1 MSSEDSTQALPG
13 FEEFVVRAADRAG
26 AQDFTSAKYT
36 AVNVLRDYPETF
48 RSIAAAIFKYNLPN
62 RVIRDLYR
70 VNGMTVKGIH
80 DMVLGA
86 CERDGARGAFLVK
99 CRAASS
105 KSIVQSRILDALI
118 DKLDDPNVVK
128 KMGVSELVAALRSI
142 EPQASKGASEDASK
156 MTVQIVEPDANFE
169 DLIDGL
175 VPEKTRAPALEDGQ
189 STVHKTAETGA
200 GSSTRSEK
208 GRTRSIPQS
217 HAQAKMQGNS
227 SALCNNLCQGGIAAG
242 NSGDSAAKR
251 SVPPT
256 SALGPP
262 TGGGGSP
269 GALARGAVN

>member
-1 MSSEDSTQALPG
+1 MSRDEPQALPG
-13 FEEFVVRAADRAG
+13 FEAFVTRAVDRAG
-26 AQDFTSAKYT
+26 AQNLTGARYT
-36 AVNVLRDYPETF
+36 ALNVLRDYPETF

-62 RVIRDLYR
+62 RVIRDLYH

-80 DMVLGA
+80 DMVVGA
-86 CERDGARGAFLVK
+86 CEQDGARGAFLVK

-105 KSIVQSRILDALI
+105 RSIVQSRILDALI
-118 DKLDDPNVVK
+118 DKLDDPKIVK
-128 KMGVSELVAALRSI
+128 EMSVSELVAALRSI
-142 EPQASKGASEDASK
+142 EPPTAKGASEDASK
-156 MTVQIVEPDANFE
+156 MTVQVVEPDANFE

-175 VPEKTRAPALEDGQ
+175 VPEKTRAT
-189 STVHKTAETGA
+189 TVRTVENDADFTAENGA
-200 GSSTRSEK
+200 ESSTRSEPQHN
-208 GRTRSIPQS
+208 GSIPQS

-242 NSGDSAAKR
+242 NSGDSDAKR